1 MSTLQDAKQKFKI
14 LQLSLTIEKS
24 ELLSKFAI
32 DCARGLFAKRKIT
45 RKSFNE
51 IILLITSMI
60 LRFNSFGYIRDRNLL
75 NDVKILLL
83 SMNWATMLGEIA
95 SMMKS
100 TSWVT
105 KKTKERPRVCICSS
119 SHCSNFCSVFNWMI
133 RLSNSLWCSE
143 FLFINWRIPP
153 RL

>member
-1 MSTLQDAKQKFKI
+1 MSALQDAKQKFKI
-14 LQLSLTIEKS
+14 LQLSLMIEKS

-83 SMNWATMLGEIA
+83 SMN
-95 SMMKS
+95 
-100 TSWVT
+100 
-105 KKTKERPRVCICSS
+105 
-119 SHCSNFCSVFNWMI
+119 
-133 RLSNSLWCSE
+133 
-143 FLFINWRIPP
+143 
-153 RL
+153 